1 MADQDGFARR
11 WSRRKQTV
19 RAQATEQ
26 PEPAEVDAPADAEP
40 GKPLDEAEI
49 VANLPDIDGM
59 VESSDFTV
67 FLREGVP
74 ETLRRKA
81 LRKLWRLNPIFANL
95 DGLNDY
101 DEDFTD
107 AATAVQAVKT
117 IYKVG
122 RGMISDDE
130 EDAETAA
137 ADAPAEGPEAEP
149 DAPGPGDPAD
159 QAADSPVE
167 IVADDAVAPA
177 PPSDPPQ
184 AKTAKAG
191 VEPDSV
197 GSAPRAEKGSAKAR
211 RWGGFSS

>member
-1 MADQDGFARR
+1 
-11 WSRRKQTV
+11 
-19 RAQATEQ
+19 
-26 PEPAEVDAPADAEP
+26 
-40 GKPLDEAEI
+40 
-49 VANLPDIDGM
+49 
-59 VESSDFTV
+59 
-67 FLREGVP
+67 VP

-81 LRKLWRLNPIFANL
+81 LRKLWRLNPVFANL

-122 RGMISDDE
+122 RGMVSDDE

-137 ADAPAEGPEAEP
+137 DVPAEGPEAEP

-177 PPSDPPQ
+177 PPDPAPSDPP
-184 AKTAKAG
+184 KPEPAKAG
-191 VEPDSV
+191 VEPDSA
-197 GSAPRAEKGSAKAR
+197 GSAPRAEKGAARAR
-211 RWGGFSS
+211 RWGGFTS